1 MGDGGLASSVAGG
14 VSNYYGDGKNSSV
27 GENTVQHSYSSS
39 GKPKKDNSKIK
50 VTKQKGR

>member
-27 GENTVQHSYSSS
+27 GENTVTHSYSKNVIKKRIKNGNNSS
-39 GKPKKDNSKIK
+39 KK
-50 VTKQKGR
+50 